1 VAGSKIK
8 NTVQT
13 EFVSKGA
20 KKVEGDTQRIG
31 KAQTRL
37 GQSSASAGRSFSAQA
52 TGLGGLVGVYAAAA
66 ANVFAIT
73 AAFDA
78 LGRAARAEQIIK
90 GTKTLALEIGQSG
103 ASILKSV
110 QEITQSQLT
119 LSEAAQNI
127 NIALSAGFNSDQI
140 EALSE
145 VSLKASKALG
155 RNLTDAFQRVVR
167 GASKLEPE
175 LLDELGI
182 FTRIDPAVASYASK
196 LNIATNSLTNFEKR
210 QAFVNAIID
219 EGNRKFSSIDVTTA
233 SAQKSLEQLQAG
245 LIELALQFG
254 QLTANFVVPFV
265 DFIKN
270 NAGVALLAFLGI
282 LQLVFGRLFSAVGGF
297 AVRGVENMSKFFDGL
312 VAGAQRSEAA
322 MKNVT
327 KAIDDFNAS
336 VKTRGG
342 LLGKTAEGGLAG
354 TGGFTGAGLSRSE
367 ASDAAQA
374 RQRFLAGGATG
385 KRREKDIAALTT
397 AQKQLTAAGKQNTL
411 AFKDASKILNTY
423 DKQTKGATR
432 STRVFTAVTNVAAIA
447 ARGLGFALSFV
458 GGVFNALF
466 ILIAG
471 AQLIGTFFDV
481 DLLGKLKGLFF
492 DLSQAAENLKTG
504 LQGISTS
511 AAGGPAELEKTLRRL
526 GATDEDL
533 KNLGKTFSSIFDEAA
548 KTASRFANA
557 TGLAQVNVDKVL
569 QTIGSS
575 ITTFKESGVVQQQII
590 ALTIQENKLKK
601 ENTAESNRQ
610 LAIVQSLIKGLKELG
625 GAQEII
631 GAVSRQLNLS
641 ASTTSDI
648 FKKIATVNKDGV
660 IKFKALGFEVD
671 GTKLKFQDLSKES
684 QDLIE
689 SNVLAQNT
697 IDSANDAFKAGAANA
712 ETLSKKLGGLNTQ
725 LKNLKSNE
733 LGDRDGIK
741 ALEDQAKIISKRVR
755 DLKTLEGIGKA
766 LDKEYGKF
774 GNTLDTAVAKGL
786 IGIGGIAKDSSET
799 VQNQVD
805 FLKSAI
811 GFSGTN
817 VKLIEEAL
825 QKQKA
830 GLVALTSKEGDL
842 LKNRTKALKA
852 VAGISIE
859 LVQTIEKETIAREK
873 ILESLKSQLALE
885 QKRLQ
890 IQTLQSK
897 LQLDKETQQTL
908 KETSEQ
914 LVKNSELEVKNLEQA
929 AKARQQQVK
938 FEEQLL
944 AITQERAKIIRDTEN
959 IENASDRAR
968 GAASRQRG
976 INQQEAGISNLQAF
990 PNLVREETLLAE
1002 RKKLSDLILGDELQ
1016 ILLERKLQAQI
1027 DRDTQIALLEKQ
1039 IDAVNQQEANLIL
1052 QLAEQ
1057 LKIQKLEKEVRDK
1070 QNAIANQA
1078 FKDQKANIETQEVI
1092 ALAQFQL
1099 AKLQIEADKKKF
1111 EFDNKAFDKQLAALK
1126 AQQSIVNAFTEAV
1139 GKDSPFVKAIQEF
1152 LLERG
1157 VSQEK
1162 VSAIAQSTL
1171 SGATVDFKGLES
1183 LQSDIKKLQKEVIST
1198 KLDAAGKKFK
1208 STNDVLA
1215 EQLNRITQ
1223 IAELTKQRQKLES
1236 EIEKSKNNAANKDLE
1251 NQIKIKQE
1259 EAKNIDSNIEQI
1271 KTKYDA
1277 EKQAIEDARKKAQ
1290 DASKARLDAL
1300 EREQRRLLQLANR
1313 IAGVVNQGL
1322 SDAINKAFDNLSEG
1336 KSLSDGLR
1344 DIFSAT
1350 FNNVRKVVLE
1360 ETLIKPL
1367 QNEVSGLF
1375 GGLFGFEKRG
1385 ADALT
1390 YTGNSANV
1398 NVTNVGEGKTIADTV
1413 NKDSDSVFNKIGN
1426 KLKEFGTS
1434 ASNTFNDLG
1443 RGLSDTFS
1451 SIISKLG
1458 SLGSSLGAKTGG
1470 LFDSILSG
1478 AGNLFGGG
1486 PGAGMSALTPFTTLG
1501 GVGVGASGGVVPF
1514 SAYQRLASGGMAR
1527 DRVPALL
1534 EPGEFV
1540 LKRSAA
1546 RNIGNS
1552 NLQAMNA
1559 GGMPNIKVQVK
1570 NEGTPQ
1576 EATTATPRMDVD
1588 AIVIDIVTRDLRN
1601 NGPIRKSMRGGA

>member
-1 VAGSKIK
+1 MAGSKIK

-327 KAIDDFNAS
+327 KAVDEFNAS
-336 VKTRGG
+336 VKGRGG

-354 TGGFTGAGLSRSE
+354 TGGFTGAGLSQSQ
-367 ASDAAQA
+367 ASAAAQA
-374 RQRFLAGGATG
+374 RQRFLAGGALGDQRT
-385 KRREKDIAALTT
+385 EDIKSLTK
-397 AQKQLTAAGKQNTL
+397 AQKQLAAAGKENTL
-411 AFKDASKILNTY
+411 AFKDASKILETY
-423 DKQTKGATR
+423 DKQSKGATR
-432 STRVFTAVTNVAAIA
+432 TTRVFTAVTNVAAVA
-447 ARGLGFALSFV
+447 ARGLGTVLSFV

-492 DLSQAAENLKTG
+492 DLSQAAENLKAG

-511 AAGGPAELEKTLRRL
+511 AAGGPKELEKTLRRL

-548 KTASRFANA
+548 ETASRFANA
-557 TGLAQVNVDKVL
+557 NGRAQLSADKVL
-569 QTIGSS
+569 KTIGSS

-601 ENTAESNRQ
+601 ENTAESTRQ

-631 GAVSRQLNLS
+631 GAVSRELNLS
-641 ASTTSDI
+641 SAITAKI
-648 FKKIATVNKDGV
+648 FKEIATVNKEGIVTFAAAGV
-660 IKFKALGFEVD
+660 TVD
-671 GTKLKFQDLSKES
+671 GLNQKFSDLTKTEQE
-684 QDLIE
+684 LIIA
-689 SNVLAQNT
+689 STLAENT
-697 IDSANDAFKAGAANA
+697 IRTANDAFEAGAANA
-712 ETLSKKLGGLNTQ
+712 ETLSKKLGGLRTQ
-725 LKNLKSNE
+725 LEKLQF
-733 LGDRDGIK
+733 GDDESIE
-741 ALEDQAKIISKRVR
+741 ALEREAELISERVR

-799 VQNQVD
+799 IQNQVD

-811 GFSGTN
+811 GFSGDN
-817 VKLIEEAL
+817 VKLIEKAL
-825 QKQKA
+825 QKQKD
-830 GLVALTSKEGDL
+830 GITLTSKEAEL

-859 LVQTIEKETIAREK
+859 LVQNIEKETIAREK
-873 ILESLKSQLALE
+873 LLESLKSQLALE

-976 INQQEAGISNLQAF
+976 INQQQSGISNLQAF

-1016 ILLERKLQAQI
+1016 ILLERKLQAKI

-1057 LKIQKLEKEVRDK
+1057 VKIQKLEKEVREK

-1078 FKDQKANIETQEVI
+1078 FKDQRANIETQEAI

-1111 EFDNKAFDKQLAALK
+1111 EFDNKVFDRQLGALK
-1126 AQQSIVNAFTEAV
+1126 AQQSIVNAFTAAV

-1152 LLERG
+1152 LLEQG
-1157 VSQEK
+1157 VSAEK
-1162 VSAIAQSTL
+1162 VGDIAKSTL
-1171 SGATVDFKGLES
+1171 TGATVDFGVLEG
-1183 LQSDIKKLQKEVIST
+1183 LQSDIEKLQSEVLST
-1198 KLDAAGKKFK
+1198 KLDAAGEKFK

-1215 EQLNRITQ
+1215 EQLNRIDQ

-1259 EAKNIDSNIEQI
+1259 EVKNIDATIEQV

-1290 DASKARLDAL
+1290 DASKERLAAL
-1300 EREQRRLLQLANR
+1300 EREQRSLLQLANR

-1367 QNEVSGLF
+1367 QNEVSGLV

-1426 KLKEFGTS
+1426 KIKEFGTS

-1486 PGAGMSALTPFTTLG
+1486 PGAGMSAVTPFTTLS